1 MSKWQHYHRPRHVP
15 EALDILARYQGRAR
29 VVAGGT
35 DLFVE
40 LLERPP
46 AFEAL
51 VDITAIPELRTI
63 RADGP
68 WIVIG
73 AAVTHAEIV
82 ASELVRR
89 HGTALAEGC
98 SVIGGPQVRN
108 VATLGGNV
116 VHALP
121 AADGTIALLA
131 LDAEAQVASPGGGRR
146 WVPLPELFL
155 GPGRSAVDATRELLT
170 ALRFRATGEREA
182 SAFGR
187 VMRPQGVA
195 LPILAVAVTVR
206 LDHSGQRIESARVSL
221 GPVAPV
227 PFRARGAESR
237 LCGAPAAEESYRRA
251 AEVALEECSPRT
263 SRHRA
268 TREYRQEMI
277 ATLLPRVVEVAVAR
291 ARGEAWARPRLE
303 ATDHFSSFGAWR
315 APS

>member
-1 MSKWQHYHRPRHVP
+1 MPKWKAYHRPQHVQ
-15 EALDILARYQGRAR
+15 EALATLAHYQGRAR
-29 VVAGGT
+29 IVAGGT

-40 LLERPP
+40 LLNAP
-46 AFEAL
+46 APFEAL
-51 VDITAIPELRTI
+51 VDITAIPELRTV
-63 RADGP
+63 RRDGP
-68 WIVIG
+68 WIVVG
-73 AAVTHAEIV
+73 SAVTHAEIV
-82 ASELVRR
+82 ASPLIRR

-131 LDAEAQVASPGGGRR
+131 LDAEAQVASSGAGRR
-146 WVPLPELFL
+146 WIPLSHLFL
-155 GPGRSAVDATRELLT
+155 GPGQSAVDATREVLT
-170 ALRFRATGEREA
+170 ALRFRATAEREA

-195 LPILAVAVTVR
+195 LPILAVAVAVR
-206 LDHSGQRIESARVSL
+206 LDASGQGIERARVSL

-227 PFRARGAESR
+227 PFRSRRAEARLRGAPTSPDTYR
-237 LCGAPAAEESYRRA
+237 QAAEA
-251 AEVALEECSPRT
+251 ALEECSPRT
-263 SRHRA
+263 SRYRA
-268 TREYRQEMI
+268 TREYREEMI
-277 ATLLPRVVEVAVAR
+277 TTLLPRVVEVAVAR

-303 ATDHFSSFGAWR
+303 AVDHFSSFGAWR